1 MTMTLPEFTPI
12 WLAMLRAWPA
22 AKPAEGTSVE
32 YARRLAPFTPAEVAA
47 VVDALILEAEWMP
60 SIATIWQRLVDQR
73 DQAPGW
79 EDAWNEAQ
87 IHAEGT
93 SEPWSHE
100 AAERA
105 AKTIGLYEIR
115 ASTNTAT
122 TRAQFRDVYTSM
134 LQRRRREFAEGQ
146 RALPPARRPELERS
160 RAQLAAGGAS

>member
-22 AKPAEGTSVE
+22 ARPADGTATE
-32 YARRLAPFTPAEVAA
+32 YARRLAAFTPAEVDD
-47 VVDALILEAEWMP
+47 VVDALIFEETFMP

>member
-22 AKPAEGTSVE
+22 AKPAEGTATE
-32 YARRLAPFTPAEVAA
+32 YARRLAPFTRAEVAA

-87 IHAEGT
+87 THAEGT
-93 SEPWSHE
+93 SELWSHE

-115 ASTNTAT
+115 ASINPAA
-122 TRAQFRDVYTSM
+122 TRAQFRDIYTSM
-134 LQRRRREFAEGQ
+134 LQRRRRQFATSE
-146 RALPPARRPELERS
+146 RELPPARRAELEPR
-160 RAQLAAGGAS
+160 

>member
-12 WLAMLRAWPA
+12 WLVMLRAWPA

-32 YARRLAPFTPAEVAA
+32 YARRLADFTPAEVAA

-87 IHAEGT
+87 THAEGT
-93 SEPWSHE
+93 SELWSHE

-115 ASTNTAT
+115 ASINTAT
-122 TRAQFRDVYTSM
+122 TRAQFRDIYTSM
-134 LQRRRREFAEGQ
+134 LQRRRREFATSE
-146 RALPPARRPELERS
+146 RELPPPARPALERPHAEVAT
-160 RAQLAAGGAS
+160 RGAQ